1 MVAEVRLFYLCSMV
15 FLILFI
21 LLCQPG
27 EETAAATAERLFH
40 QGSRDMASDL
50 VNSTDWETQELW
62 NRAGLILELCGEGF
76 SMELAVPSD
85 SPASVFSGEYRAEAS
100 CSTGT
105 GDSLRLAVPVP
116 SSLPWQSAG
125 VPSVSIEG
133 LEGSYAE
140 ESGWVIIEGLSS
152 GLVSVGI
159 SVEFCREVESFPGRE
174 APGAADALL
183 AYPGEDPFL
192 DRCLELGGPSSRDDG
207 IYLESVSLARGE
219 PNPIGLVERCISRIS
234 PLIQG
239 RMPVDWRILDS
250 HPGVIALNGSLENSA
265 GAVYL
270 GVSILRR
277 WGIPSYAA
285 PGRFSGGSAACFALF
300 AHVKPFGWMA
310 LTPVPGD
317 FAILGTQFHPPMSSW
332 PSGVPGLTVY
342 GETKPS
348 GGLWRAIPAGSYA
361 LRQTVEIVPL

>member
-1 MVAEVRLFYLCSMV
+1 MIYF
-15 FLILFI
+15 ILSI
-21 LLCQPG
+21 LLCQSG
-27 EETAAATAERLFH
+27 DETAAATAERLFH
-40 QGSRDMASDL
+40 QGSWDMASDL
-50 VNSTDWETQELW
+50 VNSTDWKTQELW

-76 SMELAVPSD
+76 SFELAVPPER
-85 SPASVFSGEYRAEAS
+85 PATLFSGDYRAEVS
-100 CSTGT
+100 CSTGY
-105 GDSLRLAVPVP
+105 GDSLRLAVPIP
-116 SSLPWQSAG
+116 SSLPWQSADT
-125 VPSVSIEG
+125 PRVSMEG
-133 LEGSYAE
+133 LEGSFAE
-140 ESGWVIIEGLSS
+140 DSGWVIIEGLSS
-152 GLVSVGI
+152 GLVSVSI
-159 SVEFCREVESFPGRE
+159 AAEFRREAESFPGRE
-174 APGAADALL
+174 ATGADDALL

-219 PNPIGLVERCISRIS
+219 PNPMGLVERCVSRIS

-250 HPGVIALNGSLENSA
+250 HPAVMALEGSLDNSA

-277 WGIPSYAA
+277 WGIPAYAA
-285 PGRFSGGSAACFALF
+285 PGRFAEGSEGCFVLF

-317 FAILGTQFHPPMSSW
+317 LAVLGTQFHPPVSSW

-348 GGLWRAIPAGSYA
+348 GGLWSAIPAGSHT